1 METVTLLDLGPIL
14 AAVLGPMLLFVAA
27 SMRYQH
33 VDNTKTRE
41 LIVTAFERARK
52 ESRELVNEA
61 KKENLELH
69 RQSLEL
75 IKQNRELIEKVRT
88 ETREQIESTNNTT
101 RELIEST
108 NNKTLELI
116 ESTNN
121 TTREEMRTLITRNH
135 DLIMRN
141 HDLIMKNSE
150 RLSDVRERLGR
161 IEGHLRISPPPEHES
176 DNGDDAARAA

>member
-33 VDNTKTRE
+33 VDSTKTRE
-41 LIVTAFERARK
+41 LIVEAFEQARK
-52 ESRELVNEA
+52 ESRELTDEA
-61 KKENLELH
+61 KKENRELIKQN
-69 RQSLEL
+69 REL

-88 ETREQIESTNNTT
+88 EN
-101 RELIEST
+101 RELIESA
-108 NNKTLELI
+108 NNK
-116 ESTNN
+116 
-121 TTREEMRTLITRNH
+121 TREEMRTLITQNH

>member
-33 VDNTKTRE
+33 VDSAKTRE

-52 ESRELVNEA
+52 DSRELINEA

-69 RQSLEL
+69 RQ
-75 IKQNRELIEKVRT
+75 NRELIRQNRDLVEKVRT
-88 ETREQIESTNNTT
+88 ENREQIESAYN
-101 RELIEST
+101 R
-108 NNKTLELI
+108 
-116 ESTNN
+116 
-121 TTREEMRTLITRNH
+121 TREEMSTLITRNH

-141 HDLIMKNSE
+141 HDLIMNNSE
-150 RLSDVRERLGR
+150 GLSDVRERLGR
-161 IEGHLRISPPPEHES
+161 IEGHLRIVPPPEHES

>member
-33 VDNTKTRE
+33 VDSTKTRE
-41 LIVTAFERARK
+41 LIVEAFEQARK
-52 ESRELVNEA
+52 ESRELTDEA
-61 KKENLELH
+61 KKENRELIKQN
-69 RQSLEL
+69 REL

-88 ETREQIESTNNTT
+88 EN
-101 RELIEST
+101 RELIDEAKKENRELVESA
-108 NNKTLELI
+108 NNK
-116 ESTNN
+116 
-121 TTREEMRTLITRNH
+121 TREEMRTLITRNH

>member
-33 VDNTKTRE
+33 LDSTKTRQ
-41 LIVTAFERARK
+41 LIVEASEKARK
-52 ESRELVNEA
+52 DSQELVNEA
-61 KKENLELH
+61 KKENRELN
-69 RQSLEL
+69 
-75 IKQNRELIEKVRT
+75 KQNRELIEKVRT
-88 ETREQIESTNNTT
+88 EN
-101 RELIEST
+101 RELIDEAKKE
-108 NNKTLELI
+108 NREL
-116 ESTNN
+116 NRQN
-121 TTREEMRTLITRNH
+121 Y

-150 RLSDVRERLGR
+150 RLSDVRERLAR